1 MATNRIF
8 VIMASAGLLVCAA
21 ADAQNIKPGLWEM
34 TQAMQGQAGGKDV
47 AAAQAKA
54 QRELAALPPEQR
66 KMVEAMMAKQGVS
79 MAAGGNSMRVCI
91 SKEMAERG
99 QPPAGQGGDCKMDWS
114 PRKGNTITTKFTCN
128 NPPSTG
134 EGTIVFDSS
143 ESYAMNMKVTQTRAG
158 KPETMTMQSTSKWVS
173 ADCGS
178 LKPLAPGK

>member
-1 MATNRIF
+1 MLTRKIF
-8 VIMASAGLLVCAA
+8 VMMGTAGLLACGVAG
-21 ADAQNIKPGLWEM
+21 AQNLKPGLWEM

-47 AAAQAKA
+47 AAAQAQA

-79 MAAGGNSMRVCI
+79 MSAGGNAVRVCI
-91 SKEMAERG
+91 SREMAERG
-99 QPPAGQGGDCKMDWS
+99 QPPARQDGDCKTEWS

-134 EGTIVFDSS
+134 EGTIVFNSS
-143 ESYAMNMKVTQTRAG
+143 ESYTMNMKVTQTRGG
-158 KPETMTMQSTSKWVS
+158 KPETMTLQSSSKWVG
-173 ADCGS
+173 ADCGN